1 MFDQAKTQYDSP
13 SSNSAPN
20 QPELDQSL
28 AAALVAAQAAEDRK
42 AEEILTL
49 KVSEV
54 SYLADYFVIATGFS
68 TVQVRAIYQAILQSL
83 ESELERVPVSVEGQR
98 EGAWILIDYGDVVIH
113 ILLPEEREFYN
124 LEAFWGHAE
133 QIDRTS
139 IQIEMRSQQ

>member
-1 MFDQAKTQYDSP
+1 MFDQAKTQYNSP
-13 SSNSAPN
+13 SSNSALN

-28 AAALVAAQAAEDRK
+28 AVALAAAQAAEDRK
-42 AEEILTL
+42 AEDILVL

-68 TVQVRAIYQAILQSL
+68 TVQVRAIYQAILQAV
-83 ESELERVPVSVEGQR
+83 ESEFERVPVSVEGQG
-98 EGAWILIDYGDVVIH
+98 EGVWTLVDYGDVVLH

-133 QIDRTS
+133 KIDRASVS
-139 IQIEMRSQQ
+139 IQQNTES

>member
-13 SSNSAPN
+13 NPNSASDLS
-20 QPELDQSL
+20 ELDQSL
-28 AAALVAAQAAEDRK
+28 AVALVAAIAADDRK
-42 AEEILTL
+42 AEDILTL

-68 TVQVRAIYQAILQSL
+68 TVQVRAIYQAILQAV
-83 ESELERVPVSVEGQR
+83 ESEFNRVPVSVEGTG
-98 EGAWILIDYGDVVIH
+98 EGVWTLMDYGDVVIH

-133 QIDRTS
+133 QIDRSLFKIKLTT
-139 IQIEMRSQQ
+139 QR

>member
-1 MFDQAKTQYDSP
+1 MFDQAKTQYNSP
-13 SSNSAPN
+13 SSNSALN

-28 AAALVAAQAAEDRK
+28 AVALAAAQAAEDRK
-42 AEEILTL
+42 AEDILVL

-68 TVQVRAIYQAILQSL
+68 TTQVRAIYQAILKAV
-83 ESELERVPVSVEGQR
+83 EAEFERVPVSVEGQG
-98 EGAWILIDYGDVVIH
+98 EGVWTLIDYGDVVIH

-133 QIDRTS
+133 QIDRAA
-139 IQIEMRSQQ
+139 IDLQVGK